1 MMEGKVLATV
11 GGMPI
16 TDTDVEQFLAAL
28 GQRADAYR
36 NPEGRAAILEEL
48 IARKLFLLEATRG
61 LFEAE
66 PAFKAQLKQAK
77 ESLLTG
83 YAIEKALSAITVK
96 EEEIAKFYEDNKD
109 MMGGGE
115 VVSASHILVDDEAKA
130 ASIREEIVSGKITF
144 EDAAK
149 QNSSCPSGAEGG
161 ALGEF
166 GRGQMVPEFENAAF
180 TMSVGEIS
188 APVKTQ
194 FGYHIIRLD
203 DKKTKEAPALSVVRE
218 SIRAKLLQDKQQAA
232 YQSKVNQLKILFPVD
247 RV

>member
-1 MMEGKVLATV
+1 MEGKVLATV

-36 NPEGRAAILEEL
+36 NPQGRAAILEEL

-83 YAIEKALSAITVK
+83 YAIEKALSSITVK
-96 EEEIAKFYEDNKD
+96 EEEIVKFYEENKE
-109 MMGGGE
+109 MMAGGDT
-115 VVSASHILVDDEAKA
+115 VSASHILVADEAD
-130 ASIREEIVSGKITF
+130 ASRIREEITSGKTTF

-149 QNSSCPSGAEGG
+149 ANSTCPSGAEGG
-161 ALGEF
+161 SLGEF
-166 GRGQMVPEFENAAF
+166 GRGQMVPEFENACYE
-180 TMSVGEIS
+180 MEVGEIS

-194 FGYHIIRLD
+194 FGFHVI
-203 DKKTKEAPALSVVRE
+203 
-218 SIRAKLLQDKQQAA
+218 
-232 YQSKVNQLKILFPVD
+232 KITGQK
-247 RV
+247 

>member
-1 MMEGKVLATV
+1 MEGKVLATG

-16 TDTDVEQFLAAL
+16 TDTDVEQFLMAL

-83 YAIEKALSAITVK
+83 YAIEKALSTVTVK
-96 EEEIAKFYEDNKD
+96 EEEIAAFYEANKE

-115 VVSASHILVDDEAKA
+115 VVNASHILVESEAEA
-130 ASIREEIVSGKITF
+130 ARIREEIVSGKTTF

-149 QNSSCPSGAEGG
+149 QYSSCPSSAEGG
-161 ALGEF
+161 SLGEF

-180 TMSVGEIS
+180 TMEIGTVS

-194 FGYHIIRLD
+194 FGYHLIRLN
-203 DKKTKEAPALSVVRE
+203 DKKKQEAPALSVVRE
-218 SIRAKLLQDKQQAA
+218 GIRSKLLQDKQQAA

>member
-1 MMEGKVLATV
+1 MEGKVLATV

-16 TDTDVEQFLAAL
+16 TDTDVEQFLMAL

-48 IARKLFLLEATRG
+48 IARKLFLMEATRN
-61 LFEAE
+61 LYEAE

-83 YAIEKALSAITVK
+83 YAIEKALSSITVK
-96 EEEIAKFYEDNKD
+96 EEEIVKFYEENKE
-109 MMGGGE
+109 MMAGGNT
-115 VVSASHILVDDEAKA
+115 VSASHILVADEAEA
-130 ASIREEIVSGKITF
+130 ARIREEIVSGKTTF

-149 QNSSCPSGAEGG
+149 ANSTCPSGAEGG

-166 GRGQMVPEFENAAF
+166 GRGQMVPEFENACYE
-180 TMSVGEIS
+180 MEIGEIS

-203 DKKTKEAPALSVVRE
+203 GKKEAEAPALDVVRE
-218 SIRAKLLQDKQQAA
+218 SIRGKLLQDKQQAT

>member
-1 MMEGKVLATV
+1 MEGKVLATV

-16 TDTDVEQFLAAL
+16 TDTDVEQFLMAL

-48 IARKLFLLEATRG
+48 IARKLFLMEATRN
-61 LFEAE
+61 LYEAE

-83 YAIEKALSAITVK
+83 YAIEKALSSITVK
-96 EEEIAKFYEDNKD
+96 EEEIVKFYEENRE
-109 MMGGGE
+109 MMAGGDK
-115 VVSASHILVDDEAKA
+115 VSASHILVADEAEA
-130 ASIREEIVSGKITF
+130 ARIREEIVSGKTTF
-144 EDAAK
+144 EEAAK
-149 QNSSCPSGAEGG
+149 QNSTCPSGAEGG

-166 GRGQMVPEFENAAF
+166 GRGQMVPEFENACY
-180 TMSVGEIS
+180 TMEVGEIS

-203 DKKTKEAPALSVVRE
+203 DKKKAEAPALDVVRE
-218 SIRAKLLQDKQQAA
+218 SIRGKLLQDKQQAA

-247 RV
+247 KM